1 MYIYT
6 IDLSLFIIIWLPI
19 YLISIVYMFK
29 TIKNKLNHYIKN
41 FFKQILIEID
51 NMLKDINNT
60 DWLDIILIKI
70 KHIYTIL
77 WRVRVR
83 KVILRFITTKKTRHL
98 FSSTHL
104 SIVTFLQSILTDL
117 RSDLATRLT
126 EQQQI
131 LESAKSEVE
140 KNMVGT
146 PELLAVSEAQKLR
159 LDRQIE
165 QFEELQR
172 VLVKV

>member
-1 MYIYT
+1 M
-6 IDLSLFIIIWLPI
+6 
-19 YLISIVYMFK
+19 
-29 TIKNKLNHYIKN
+29 
-41 FFKQILIEID
+41 
-51 NMLKDINNT
+51 
-60 DWLDIILIKI
+60 
-70 KHIYTIL
+70 
-77 WRVRVR
+77 RVR